1 VGLLSRRPLPLP
13 PLRLRR
19 GGRRPLEHCGALLLN
34 PSLTLTL
41 ACFYHRWLATTTRR
55 KTDLTESPAT
65 KQPAAWMKQRKD
77 KQVSAAHYFRGFF
90 GSKDK
95 KTSLIII
102 TILATLISGVA
113 SCTSI
118 TQRQDVRPLV
128 LRDVPAQRLA
138 YRIEPDVAAPAE
150 VKTEDADDKIEAIQI
165 DFNTRRQNDA
175 LVRTVRSPDGQ
186 RALTLYGIA
195 DEPSQEFHIDLYSAD
210 GRFLRNLT
218 PPDLAC
224 VFPETV
230 AWSPDGNFITFIA
243 HKGVKPT
250 PTPTPPGAIPPDTGE
265 TVEASPLPSVAPA
278 FPAVPLFNTE
288 QIYICNRDG
297 YDLRPLTSREGLIY
311 FYASWAPDNHALVA
325 MACKESE
332 WEAREKEFKLATGRP
347 RLITPDGKERLL
359 DDELTEALPVWSPD
373 SSKVAD
379 AFDADVMIY
388 DAASNKPTQARI
400 RLRDALIAASRTYET
415 KTSGAGK
422 ENESNESKA
431 GEKTAADS
439 AIPATFNPII
449 RLEWTSPE
457 KLYLETAYVRLI
469 PNDPITSFQRWH
481 LLTLSPQ
488 AAVLK

>member
-1 VGLLSRRPLPLP
+1 
-13 PLRLRR
+13 
-19 GGRRPLEHCGALLLN
+19 
-34 PSLTLTL
+34 
-41 ACFYHRWLATTTRR
+41 
-55 KTDLTESPAT
+55 
-65 KQPAAWMKQRKD
+65 MKQTRH
-77 KQVSAAHYFRGFF
+77 KQLSAATYFPDFVS
-90 GSKDK
+90 SKDK
-95 KTSLIII
+95 KTSSLII
-102 TILATLISGVA
+102 TILATLISAVA

-138 YRIEPDVAAPAE
+138 YRLEPDVAAPAE
-150 VKTEDADDKIEAIQI
+150 VKTEDTDDKIEAIQI

-186 RALTLYGIA
+186 RALALYGIS

-230 AWSPDGNFITFIA
+230 TWSPDGNSVTFIA
-243 HKGVKPT
+243 HKAVKPT
-250 PTPTPPGAIPPDTGE
+250 PIPTPPGAVLPDTGE
-265 TVEASPLPSVAPA
+265 TVAASPLPSIAPA

-297 YDLRPLTSREGLIY
+297 YDLKPLTSREGLIY

-332 WEAREKEFKLATGRP
+332 WEAREKEFKLPTGRP
-347 RLITPDGKERLL
+347 RLIMPDGKERLL
-359 DDELTEALPVWSPD
+359 DDELTEALPDWCPD

-379 AFDADVMIY
+379 AFEADVMIY

-400 RLRDALIAASRTYET
+400 RLRDAVIAASRVYEERN
-415 KTSGAGK
+415 AGGNK
-422 ENESNESKA
+422 KSDESKA
-431 GEKTAADS
+431 PENPSTGGT
-439 AIPATFNPII
+439 PASFNPII
-449 RLEWTSPE
+449 RLEWTTPE
-457 KLYLETAYVRLI
+457 KLFLETAYVRLM
-469 PNDPITSFQRWH
+469 PSDTITTFQRWH
-481 LLTLSPQ
+481 LLALSSQ
-488 AAVLK
+488 AAILK